1 MTPSQPNSAARRA
14 SDGDNTPFTTSAP
27 VQLDLSHSKS
37 FQPIERSIWLLTY
50 SMTPVR
56 PRLTDGAYRV
66 TFARS
71 NGLPKSFGKTQ
82 RGWAANWSRE
92 RKVNRGG
99 NVMPVAMSRS
109 RFPASGVS
117 TVKQIATYP

>member
-27 VQLDLSHSKS
+27 AQFDLSHARS

-56 PRLTDGAYRV
+56 RRLTDGAYRV

-71 NGLPKSFGKTQ
+71 NGLPKSFGNTQ
-82 RGWAANWSRE
+82 RGWAANWSNVRN
-92 RKVNRGG
+92 VNLGG
-99 NVMPVAMSRS
+99 SVIPVAMSRS
-109 RFPASGVS
+109 RFPANGVS
-117 TVKQIATYP
+117 TVKQIAA